1 MSEREKISRRRYIEI
16 IGGTVAGLAVGAALG
31 YIYGTTISPPKPV
44 TKPTP
49 RSIKMGYTMGMTGPL
64 AVPNAWCDKYRILFT
79 EIVNEKGGLYVAEYG
94 ERLPIELV
102 KYDDRG
108 STDEMAKYYERLAT
122 VDRVHVFL
130 TSYGTFVAPVVNP
143 IATKYKIPY
152 ILGSAMPL
160 PDLKSTWTVW
170 TTPIVFASYE
180 LIDLLKKLGI
190 SDVYLA
196 VIETKFGLEFRRN
209 FVEGFRYKD
218 EVYEGL
224 KDTGIKIV
232 AEKLYPIGTTD
243 FTSIILDAKAKNPD
257 AFIQFSYPDDSYA
270 CTKQMIELDY
280 NPKFY
285 YTSLGLACPTYYKKF
300 TAKELEGITIYGQTY
315 VPSAPWKDPYIG
327 SCRDFFDKFKE
338 RWGEEPDIN
347 DTNND
352 FVAISIAAQAIEKAG
367 TLDGEAINKV
377 LHKETFS
384 TIYGP
389 IKFDEYGIITKD
401 CPAHTATVLQW
412 QKGELQVVSPPQSK
426 TAELIYPKPRW
437 PR

>member
-16 IGGTVAGLAVGAALG
+16 IGGTIAGLAVGAALG

-130 TSYGTFVAPVVNP
+130 TSYGTFVAPVVAP
-143 IATKYKIPY
+143 IAAKYKIPY
-152 ILGSAMPL
+152 VLGSAMPL
-160 PDLKSTWTVW
+160 PDLKSRWTVW

-285 YTSLGLACPTYYKKF
+285 YTSLGLACPTFYKRF
-300 TAKELEGITIYGQTY
+300 TAEELEGITIYGQTY
-315 VPSAPWKDPYIG
+315 VPSAPWRDPYIG
-327 SCRDFFDKFKE
+327 SCRDFFNKFKE

-367 TLDGEAINKV
+367 TLNGEAINEV

-426 TAELIYPKPRW
+426 TAEIIYPKPRW